1 MQLLVSDFNAVSF
14 VKRRVFN
21 SSGGLWLQRN
31 MVPGCTYQLDPF
43 HRSKVVRF
51 YLNDSKLRK
60 MLDLLHKHKSKKAIS
75 AAEASIESALT
86 PQNRKTAGNC
96 FLISATTAMP

>member
-21 SSGGLWLQRN
+21 SSGLWLQRN
-31 MVPGCTYQLDPF
+31 MVLGCTYQLDPF

-60 MLDLLHKHKSKKAIS
+60 MLDLLHKHKRRPF
-75 AAEASIESALT
+75 
-86 PQNRKTAGNC
+86 PQQKRPLKVH
-96 FLISATTAMP
+96 